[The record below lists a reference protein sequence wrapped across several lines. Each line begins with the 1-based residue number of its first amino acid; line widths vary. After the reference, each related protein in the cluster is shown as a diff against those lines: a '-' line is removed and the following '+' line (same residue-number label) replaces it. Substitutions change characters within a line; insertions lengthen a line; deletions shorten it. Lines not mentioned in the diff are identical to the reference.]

1 MREESSSWWNKFFW
15 MTAWA
20 WITTWKVKMQSS
32 LGLSSTPW
40 WTCLLSLCHEVSE
53 GFSDRVLP
61 YRVPP
66 CGFMRAGC
74 VPTWTSSP
82 SVPACEG
89 NFLHWHCFQLTCIPT
104 APPSLKMNKNNLQLV
119 RTQEETHLLGERHLP
134 GRFLPSLHFEARE
147 SPEGR
152 SWGPFGRHVAC
163 SVTTCHSGSALP
175 RKPPAQLLLWSSIR
189 VQTRLWYTASP
200 CWW

>member
-1 MREESSSWWNKFFW
+1 MRS
-15 MTAWA
+15 
-20 WITTWKVKMQSS
+20 VKDFQ
-32 LGLSSTPW
+32 T
-40 WTCLLSLCHEVSE
+40 
-53 GFSDRVLP
+53 VLP

-89 NFLHWHCFQLTCIPT
+89 NFLHWLCFQLTCIPT

-163 SVTTCHSGSALP
+163 SVTTCHSGSQGSRQLNCCSG
-175 RKPPAQLLLWSSIR
+175 LLLECKQGSDTQPHLVGDRWGDARATKGVNRSK
-189 VQTRLWYTASP
+189 LG
-200 CWW
+200 